1 VYEVRRLGPGD
12 VPATG
17 AVLGRAFCDN
27 PAYRAL
33 LPHMSDAQRAEAVGR
48 IKRGFA
54 TAAVKCQEAQ
64 GVWMDGRLAG
74 ASLVCA
80 PGQYP
85 HGISAFLS
93 HALGCTRTG
102 WRGIVNLLRA
112 DTYITRRHVRG
123 EHYYLFVLGVDPDFQ
138 RRGVGRRLLD
148 ELNARADAAGLPCYL
163 ETDKPT
169 SVELYR
175 SVGYEV
181 CTEEDVPGVPG
192 MHMWTMLRP
201 GSHSTHTSVLPIL
214 AT

>member
-12 VPATG
+12 ITATG

-33 LPHMSDAQRAEAVGR
+33 LPHMTDAQRAVAVGR
-48 IKRGFA
+48 IKHGFA
-54 TAAVKCQEAQ
+54 RAAVRYQQAH
-64 GVWMDGRLAG
+64 GVWVDGRLAG

-85 HGISAFLS
+85 HGLLAFVS
-93 HALGCTRTG
+93 HALGCTLTG
-102 WRGIVNLLRA
+102 WRGITNLLRA
-112 DTYITRRHVRG
+112 DAYITRRHYRG
-123 EHYYLFVLGVDPDFQ
+123 DHYYLFVLGVDPDFQ

-148 ELNARADAAGLPCYL
+148 ELNTEADAASVPCYL

-169 SVELYR
+169 SVALYR

-181 CTEEDVPGVPG
+181 TTEEDVPGVPG

-201 GSHSTHTSVLPIL
+201 AHSTQTSVLPIF